1 MLSGDV
7 SVSRNE
13 VAGSGRET
21 SEKHGKMGKRSR
33 MLTAA
38 GILNVV
44 AGAFGIYAGID
55 FDPLAFLL
63 FFYKLVILSGFEPLL
78 LAKVSHA
85 LTGGP
90 ILPLEAIRSLYIAFG
105 GVAIAGGI
113 CDFKRKLWGL
123 SLAGS
128 ICSILCK
135 VPLGII
141 ALVFTSVRKRDFS

>member
-1 MLSGDV
+1 
-7 SVSRNE
+7 
-13 VAGSGRET
+13 
-21 SEKHGKMGKRSR
+21 MGKRSR

-38 GILNVV
+38 GILNIV
-44 AGAFGIYAGID
+44 AGVFGIYVGMNVGPVGMYI
-55 FDPLAFLL
+55 
-63 FFYKLVILSGFEPLL
+63 FFCELVILSGFEPIL

-85 LTGGP
+85 LARGP

>member
-1 MLSGDV
+1 M
-7 SVSRNE
+7 E
-13 VAGSGRET
+13 
-21 SEKHGKMGKRSR
+21 KRSR

-38 GILNVV
+38 GILNII
-44 AGAFGIYAGID
+44 AGAFGIYVGINV
-55 FDPLAFLL
+55 DPLGMYI
-63 FFYKLVILSGFEPLL
+63 FFNKLVILSGFEPIL

-85 LTGGP
+85 LTRGP

-135 VPLGII
+135 VGLGII

>member
-1 MLSGDV
+1 MKVKQTKS
-7 SVSRNE
+7 S
-13 VAGSGRET
+13 
-21 SEKHGKMGKRSR
+21 GKMANRSR

-38 GILNVV
+38 GILNIV
-44 AGAFGIYAGID
+44 AGAFGIYLGVKV
-55 FDPLAFLL
+55 DPFGAYIFLCR
-63 FFYKLVILSGFEPLL
+63 LVILSGFEPALL
-78 LAKVSHA
+78 KELSHA
-85 LTGGP
+85 LATGEP

-141 ALVFTSVRKRDFS
+141 ALVFTSVTKRDFS

>member
-1 MLSGDV
+1 
-7 SVSRNE
+7 
-13 VAGSGRET
+13 
-21 SEKHGKMGKRSR
+21 MGKRSR

-38 GILNVV
+38 GILNIV
-44 AGAFGIYAGID
+44 AGALGIHVGINVDPFGMYI
-55 FDPLAFLL
+55 FFCKLA
-63 FFYKLVILSGFEPLL
+63 ILSGFEPVL

-85 LTGGP
+85 LARGDP
-90 ILPLEAIRSLYIAFG
+90 ILPLEAIRTLYIASG

>member
-1 MLSGDV
+1 
-7 SVSRNE
+7 
-13 VAGSGRET
+13 
-21 SEKHGKMGKRSR
+21 MGKRFR

-38 GILNVV
+38 GILNIV
-44 AGAFGIYAGID
+44 AGALGIYVGIG
-55 FDPLAFLL
+55 FDIRGIYI
-63 FFYKLVILSGFEPLL
+63 FFDKLVILSGFEPIL
-78 LAKVSHA
+78 LAKVFHA
-85 LTGGP
+85 LARGDP

-113 CDFKRKLWGL
+113 CDLKRKLWGL

>member
-1 MLSGDV
+1 MKVKQTKS
-7 SVSRNE
+7 S
-13 VAGSGRET
+13 
-21 SEKHGKMGKRSR
+21 GKMANRSR

-38 GILNVV
+38 GILNIV
-44 AGAFGIYAGID
+44 AGAFGIYLGVKV
-55 FDPLAFLL
+55 DPFRAYIFFLKLA
-63 FFYKLVILSGFEPLL
+63 ILSGIDPLL
-78 LAKVSHA
+78 LEQVSHA
-85 LTGGP
+85 LASGGP
-90 ILPLEAIRSLYIAFG
+90 ILPLEAITSLYIAFG

>member
-1 MLSGDV
+1 MKTSGKT
-7 SVSRNE
+7 
-13 VAGSGRET
+13 GT
-21 SEKHGKMGKRSR
+21 RSR

-63 FFYKLVILSGFEPLL
+63 FFYKPVILSGFEPLL

-85 LTGGP
+85 FTRGDP